1 MITTRVLQVKDI
13 SKTFT
18 QSKGLFGRQSVDFF
32 AVKNVSF
39 DIDFNDPD
47 FLTIAG
53 ESGSGKTTIARLI
66 LRLIKPVSGSIT
78 YNGQNI
84 WTMNR
89 KDLQHYRMKVQAV
102 FQDPFAAFN
111 PIYKVDHLLR
121 RTIKNFGLAESQS
134 DTEKLLAESLE
145 IMRLRPEILD
155 KYPRALSGGER
166 QRIMLARAILPH
178 PDLIIA
184 DEPVSMLD
192 TTIRIGVL
200 EEMLKVKERLGISFV
215 YITHD
220 LATAAYIGGNV
231 LIMFQGM
238 ATEMGQ
244 IKQVLQKPM
253 HPYTR
258 LLVNSIPQLNPEKR
272 EEFFNLQKME
282 SQESGRVRQNESQSC
297 PFRNRCSEYSEKCT
311 PETPPLIKVGAI
323 APTRWVR
330 CHNYT

>member
-1 MITTRVLQVKDI
+1 MKTSRALHVNDI

-18 QSKGLFGRQSVDFF
+18 QRKGLFGRQSVDFF

-66 LRLIKPVSGSIT
+66 LRLIKPVSGSIS

-89 KDLQHYRMKVQAV
+89 TDLQHYRMNVQAV

-111 PIYKVDHLLR
+111 PIYKVDHLLK

-134 DTEKLLAESLE
+134 DTEKLLAQSLE

-238 ATEMGQ
+238 AVEMGQ

-272 EEFFNLQKME
+272 VEFFNLQKME
-282 SQESGRVRQNESQSC
+282 SQESGRVRQNEGLGC
-297 PFRNRCSEYSEKCT
+297 PFRDRCNEHSDKCT

-330 CHNYT
+330 CQNYA

>member
-1 MITTRVLQVKDI
+1 MSSLRALQVKDV
-13 SKTFT
+13 SKTYT
-18 QSKGLFGRQSVDFF
+18 RSRGLFGRHSVDFF
-32 AVKNVSF
+32 AVRNVSF
-39 DIDFNDPD
+39 DVDFNDPE

-66 LRLIKPVSGSIT
+66 LRLIKPVSGSIS
-78 YNGQNI
+78 YQGQNI
-84 WTMNR
+84 WSMNKR
-89 KDLQHYRMKVQAV
+89 DLQNYRMKVQAV

-121 RTIKNFGLAESQS
+121 RTIKNFRLAESQS
-134 DTEKLLAESLE
+134 DTEKLLAQSLE

-155 KYPRALSGGER
+155 KFPRALSGGER
-166 QRIMLARAILPH
+166 QRIMLARAILPN

-200 EEMLKVKERLGISFV
+200 EEMLKVKERLGISFI

-238 ATEMGQ
+238 ATEMGP
-244 IKQVLQKPM
+244 IKQVLKEPM
-253 HPYTR
+253 HPYTQ

-272 EEFFNLQKME
+272 AEFFNLQKME
-282 SQESGRVRQNESQSC
+282 SQESGRVQQEKVSGC
-297 PFRNRCSEYSEKCT
+297 PFRDRCNDHSEKCT
-311 PETPPLIKVGAI
+311 PENPPLIKVGAI

-330 CHNYT
+330 CHKYT